1 MDALKGG
8 MEDVNKLLLETEAA
22 SVNMVTRLSDLSS
35 IANKGGIVRSIIT
48 RATAGIPSV
57 YQLMQQLS
65 SMLLVFRYLVI
76 AKKQDLKQEQEMIEG
91 LKRKEDVQRR
101 LYKLSQAMGDGNMS
115 AMEKERFYNDASIKH
130 LMRTMDFQKAL
141 NVTKEKFLT
150 VQEKI
155 IKSDDKVF
163 KVARKNFVKQN
174 YGSQGLTG
182 GNLLGKAGILMAD
195 KTTSQLE
202 ERQSALEVE
211 KTASD
216 VRLVFAKLELDKEDL
231 KESEKRRIKAEIDLY
246 EARSAG
252 LSDSIDKISE
262 EIAISNDNVEGM
274 IKNAGFKTFG
284 GSGNRSFQDL
294 SPSEII
300 RKKLDEKFG
309 KFIEGFKTFQAGF
322 KMFFSKGNMVMLKN
336 TLMMAGSFFKYALF
350 AITGLGV
357 IIYMLQKI
365 GFFEKT
371 GEALS
376 EVGKVIGSMK
386 GYFASGLEGIMEHL
400 PKVLSG
406 LMMLLNGLFSGDGSK
421 MLKGLTKVALSFLP
435 LLLSVTQTVLSGLGI
450 ILTGLLGGLVSV
462 LWGLIYGAVDTMIVG
477 FKNLIEN
484 PKAAIKGT
492 GAGVATGVLIGGI
505 GGAAIGSFAGPG
517 GTLAGLKVGAVIGG
531 SIGGWS
537 GMSKG
542 MASGGTNLLGGA
554 YLVGENGPE
563 TVLLPGGSSVIN
575 NTNTRGSM
583 GNTIHVHVNGRIGAS
598 EQELNQIADKIGQ
611 KISMRMNRFS
621 PTGMRG

>member
-1 MDALKGG
+1 MDMNKLRREMDALKGG

-101 LYKLSQAMGDGNMS
+101 LYKLSQAMGAGNMS

-130 LMRTMDFQKAL
+130 LMRTMDFQEAL
-141 NVTKEKFLT
+141 NVTKEKFLI

-163 KVARKNFVKQN
+163 KAARKNFVKQN

-195 KTTSQLE
+195 ETTSQLE
-202 ERQSALEVE
+202 ER
-211 KTASD
+211 KT
-216 VRLVFAKLELDKEDL
+216 KLEIEKLGTDASLDLALINLDKEL

-252 LSDSIDKISE
+252 LSDSIDKITE

-284 GSGNRSFQDL
+284 ESGNRTFEDL

-300 RKKLDEKFG
+300 RKKLNEKFG
-309 KFIEGFKTFQAGF
+309 KFIEGFKTFKAGF

-386 GYFASGLEGIMEHL
+386 GYFASGLEGIMKHL

-406 LMMLLNGLFSGDGSK
+406 LGMLLNGLFSGDGSK
-421 MLKGLTKVALSFLP
+421 MLEGLKKVALSYFP
-435 LLLSVTQTVLSGLGI
+435 LLFAFAETVLSGLGI

-462 LWGLIYGAVDTMIVG
+462 LYGILGGAVITILDG
-477 FKNLIEN
+477 LKNLLEN

-492 GAGVATGVLIGGI
+492 VVGLSTGALIGGI
-505 GGAAIGSFAGPG
+505 GGR
-517 GTLAGLKVGAVIGG
+517 
-531 SIGGWS
+531 
-537 GMSKG
+537 
-542 MASGGTNLLGGA
+542 
-554 YLVGENGPE
+554 LVGN
-563 TVLLPGGSSVIN
+563 V
-575 NTNTRGSM
+575 
-583 GNTIHVHVNGRIGAS
+583 
-598 EQELNQIADKIGQ
+598 
-611 KISMRMNRFS
+611 
-621 PTGMRG
+621 